1 MTNTICICKMAVD
14 MFYKR
19 DILPALEKE
28 LVKKEITVITGM
40 RQVGKTTLL
49 RYLYGQIDS
58 TNKAML
64 DIGNPLQRNVFEE
77 ENFDAIWN
85 NLKEF
90 GVVKNKKAYLFLD
103 EIQNLPS
110 ISQAV
115 KYLYDHYNVKFVLA
129 GSSSYYLKNL
139 FPESLAGRKIVFE
152 IFPLTFGEFLRF
164 NGIEKKTGKK
174 NRTRYELY
182 RPFYLEYL
190 EYGGF
195 PSVVLEKDVQRKKL
209 LLQEVFT
216 SYFEI
221 DAKNLSNFGD
231 MARLRSLILLLAGR
245 VGSKI
250 EVAKLSSELSS
261 SRETVYNYISFLEKT
276 YFIALVPKFSK
287 SIDRQAAG
295 SKKLYFC
302 DGGITNML
310 GRVSEGQLFEQSVF
324 QDLRAGHILNY
335 YSNRSG
341 SEIDFILD
349 GRIGLEVKLS
359 ATGRDI
365 SNLEKKAEKLKLKEK
380 YIVSLQYSNE
390 KKVVLATDL

>member
-1 MTNTICICKMAVD
+1 LTNAVCICKISVD

-49 RYLYGQIDS
+49 RHLYDQVDS
-58 TNKAML
+58 ANKVML
-64 DIGNPLQRNVFEE
+64 DIGNPLQRNIFEE
-77 ENFDAIWN
+77 KNFDAIWN

-90 GVVKNKKAYLFLD
+90 EVIKDKKAYLFLD

-110 ISQAV
+110 ISQAI
-115 KYLYDHYNVKFVLA
+115 KYLYDHYNIKFVLT

-152 IFPLTFGEFLRF
+152 IFPLTFREFLRF
-164 NGIEKKTGKK
+164 NGIEKKTGEK
-174 NRTRYELY
+174 NKIRYELY
-182 RPFYLEYL
+182 KPYYLEYL

-231 MARLRSLILLLAGR
+231 MAKLRSLILLLAGR
-245 VGSKI
+245 VSSKI
-250 EVAKLSSELSS
+250 EVAKLSSELFS
-261 SRETVYNYISFLEKT
+261 SRETIYNYISFLEKS
-276 YFIALVPKFSK
+276 YFITLVPKFSK

-302 DGGITNML
+302 DGGMTNML
-310 GRVSEGQLFEQSVF
+310 GRVSEGQLLEQSVF
-324 QDLRAGHILNY
+324 QDLRAEHNLNY
-335 YSNRSG
+335 YSNQSG

-349 GRIGLEVKLS
+349 GRIGLEVKQS
-359 ATGRDI
+359 ASRRDI
-365 SNLEKKAEKLKLKEK
+365 SNLEKKAEKLNLKEK

-390 KKVVLATDL
+390 KKVILATDL

>member
-1 MTNTICICKMAVD
+1 

>member
-1 MTNTICICKMAVD
+1 MTNTVHIRKITLD

-19 DILPALEKE
+19 DILPSIEKE

-49 RYLYGQIDS
+49 RHLFGQIDS
-58 TNKAML
+58 VNKAML
-64 DIGNPLQRNVFEE
+64 DIGNPLQRKIFEE

-90 GVVKNKKAYLFLD
+90 GVIKDKKAYLFLD

-110 ISQAV
+110 ISQAI
-115 KYLYDHYNVKFVLA
+115 KYLYDHYNVKFVLT

-152 IFPLTFGEFLRF
+152 IFPLTFNEFLRF
-164 NGIEKKTGKK
+164 NGIEKKRGEK
-174 NRTRYELY
+174 NKTRYKLY
-182 RPFYLEYL
+182 NPFYLEYL

-209 LLQEVFT
+209 LLEEVFT

-231 MARLRSLILLLAGR
+231 MAKLRSLILLLAGR

-250 EVAKLSSELSS
+250 EVTKLSSELSL

-276 YFIALVPKFSK
+276 YFITLISKFSK

-302 DGGITNML
+302 DGGMTNVL

-324 QDLRAGHILNY
+324 QELRAGHVLNY
-335 YSNRSG
+335 YSNQSG

-349 GRIGLEVKLS
+349 GRIGLEVKQS
-359 ATGRDI
+359 ATVRDI
-365 SNLEKKAEKLKLKEK
+365 ANLDKKAEKLKLEKK
-380 YIVSLQYSNE
+380 YIVSLQYSNDN
-390 KKVVLATDL
+390 KVILATDL